1 MFVLELTYTAPVE
14 RVDALMAEHVYN
26 YHQFRRVSVMQ
37 DVYDAL
43 KSGTARKVFLAD
55 NADPRVTEPV
65 ADLCQEN
72 GIEAVHVPSMHA
84 LGAACGIAV
93 GSAVAAIVE

>member
-1 MFVLELTYTAPVE
+1 MLTNLKTAQKVTGAKQVT
-14 RVDALMAEHVYN
+14 R
-26 YHQFRRVSVMQ
+26 
-37 DVYDAL
+37 AL
-43 KSGTARKVFLAD
+43 KNGSAQRVFLAD

-65 ADLCQEN
+65 ADLCQEQ
-72 GIEAVHVPSMHA
+72 GVETVSVPTMAA